1 MDNEI
6 LDTLIVE
13 FRKNFQALYAEGI
26 RAYRAYNLRKCAA
39 EYREFANNSG
49 RSICRAFFNKTNGV
63 YCGNWG
69 LEAKAFV
76 DAARNLGIMQA

>member
-6 LDTLIVE
+6 LDTLIEE
-13 FRKNFQALYAEGI
+13 FRKNMQALHEEGLWV
-26 RAYRAYNLRKCAA
+26 YRIYSLRKYAA

-63 YCGNWG
+63 YCGNWS

-76 DAARNLGIMQA
+76 DAARKLGIMQA